1 MGNTLKNT
9 ACEAGKLESLMRTG
23 QACITYLEKY
33 HMEADVS
40 LYIKNNEIVILMP
53 SERIQKRQR
62 GRAAAKEILT
72 ALGIIGLMVWFIIGA
87 CIIAALTS
95 GMGA

>member
-9 ACEAGKLESLMRTG
+9 VYEAEKMEALMRTG

-33 HMEADVS
+33 HIEADVS
-40 LYIKNNEIVILMP
+40 LDIKNSEVVINMP
-53 SERIQKRQR
+53 SARIQKQQL

-72 ALGIIGLMVWFIIGA
+72 GLGIIGLMVWFIIGA